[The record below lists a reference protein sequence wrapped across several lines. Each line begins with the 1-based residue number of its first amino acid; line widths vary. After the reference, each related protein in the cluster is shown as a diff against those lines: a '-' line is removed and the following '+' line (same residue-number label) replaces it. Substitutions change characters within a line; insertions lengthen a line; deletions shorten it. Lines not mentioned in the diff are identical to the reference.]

1 LKVVDGLSKT
11 ESALIVY
18 ERYDDITLREAADVF
33 GVTHVSVVKLKN
45 NLETENPERLE
56 IIKENGEI
64 NLESR

>member
-1 LKVVDGLSKT
+1 MRIIDGLSKT
-11 ESALIVY
+11 ESALIVF

-33 GVTHVSVVKLKN
+33 GVTHVSIIKLKN

-64 NLESR
+64 SLESR